1 MEAHFETASGAPL
14 MIGGLP
20 DAEARR
26 VRFAIPLPRMLS
38 FLAFGDFKAEVKG
51 LNDIPRDQWPPVL
64 PVHAAF
70 QIMVGAGTAMAAVA
84 AAFLWLTFRRSPW
97 LGHRRFLGLLAL
109 CTPLGFIALE
119 AGWTV
124 TEVGRQPWILYGVMR
139 TRDAV
144 TPMPGLIYPFLAFSA
159 VYLFLAAVVAWLMHR
174 HIRAAER
181 EYPSARPE
189 ASHA

>member
-1 MEAHFETASGAPL
+1 
-14 MIGGLP
+14 
-20 DAEARR
+20 
-26 VRFAIPLPRMLS
+26 MLS
-38 FLAFGDFKAEVKG
+38 FLAFGDFRSEVKG
-51 LNDIPRDQWPPVL
+51 LEGIPRDQWPPVL

-70 QIMVGAGTAMAAVA
+70 QIMVGAGTAMAGVA
-84 AAFLWLTFRRSPW
+84 ALFLLLSFRRSAW
-97 LGHRRFLGLLAL
+97 LDHRRFLILASI

-144 TPMPGLIYPFLAFSA
+144 TPMPGLLYPFLAFSV
-159 VYLFLAAVVAWLMHR
+159 VYLFLALVVGWLLLR

-181 EYPSARPE
+181 DYPSARPE
-189 ASHA
+189 AGLA